1 MGCCNTEQ
9 KQEDM
14 SDGGCCSGGTK
25 MEAKQSSGCCGGA
38 KMEEKAAGGCCGG
51 AGKSEMSHCHGGPI
65 SGFFKRLF
73 GAKKACH

>member
-14 SDGGCCSGGTK
+14 SGGGCCGGSMK
-25 MEAKQSSGCCGGA
+25 MEAKQAGGCCGGA
-38 KMEEKAAGGCCGG
+38 QMEEKSAGGCCGG
-51 AGKSEMSHCHGGPI
+51 AGKSEKSRCCGSI
-65 SGFFKRLF
+65 SAFFKRLF